1 MPAEVGWMVPA
12 AGSLVSARKAMG
24 CAQWANRESVRGMF
38 RTHRS
43 SQHSALGWRGAELEK
58 DTQENRGPRLERG
71 VLLWKGRFGFCSDT
85 RSAFSVRRLE
95 VRRSVTRPA
104 L

>member
-1 MPAEVGWMVPA
+1 MDGAGGRLIGIGAQGDGLRSVGQPRERWWHPA
-12 AGSLVSARKAMG
+12 
-24 CAQWANRESVRGMF
+24 F
-38 RTHRS
+38 RHRS

-95 VRRSVTRPA
+95 VRRSV
-104 L
+104 

>member
-24 CAQWANRESVRGMF
+24 CAQWANRESVGGMF
-38 RTHRS
+38 PHRS

-71 VLLWKGRFGFCSDT
+71 VLYGKGALGFARIRVQSSASVGWKCGG
-85 RSAFSVRRLE
+85 V
-95 VRRSVTRPA
+95 
-104 L
+104 